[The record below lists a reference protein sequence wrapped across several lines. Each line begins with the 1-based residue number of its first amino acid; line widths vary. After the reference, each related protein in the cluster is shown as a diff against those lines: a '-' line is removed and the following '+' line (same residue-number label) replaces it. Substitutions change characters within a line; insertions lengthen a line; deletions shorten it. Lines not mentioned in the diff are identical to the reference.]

1 MRYRQIPCYPQE
13 REFLRNFNALQAN
26 SLFFAEQGIFPR
38 EQGIFSTEQGIPF
51 P

>member
-1 MRYRQIPCYPQE
+1 MLQVDS
-13 REFLRNFNALQAN
+13 LRW
-26 SLFFAEQGIFPR
+26 AEQGIFPR